1 MNLPTLDA
9 ATMDLPTMLA
19 ALGKTAGI
27 GAVPPDAPTPLAS
40 PTPMDPMPAMPPSMP
55 TSMSPTVPESGMAK
69 ALKSLAPLIF
79 AGIAAKQGGPL
90 SSAALLKGMADARQY
105 RDKQQR
111 EQAELDARNATTAE
125 SARLRMAEL
134 DQRKQ
139 ADALAFRQKTIEGL
153 DAHRNAADRAQY
165 IALSEAYG
173 MKAYGLPTGW
183 LSGLPMPD
191 THQQDVDDAV
201 GFMETF
207 RKLHPDPEDYNKHV
221 AGDSLVTFQGKPN
234 TPISRVMALTGLGL
248 TDAQGKGLPVPVK
261 APETSYQRTEV
272 LVNGKRQFANYD
284 PKRGG
289 FFDDNG
295 VRLRDV
301 SPVPPSGATGGNG
314 SSRDDVAQIAAGI
327 VEGNQ
332 PPTVTGLYR
341 NGGPV
346 RAELQRRGYNLAKA
360 QEDWEATRK
369 HLASLN
375 STQQLRLRQAVS
387 FTSDSLDIIETL
399 NKQWKGGRF
408 PLLNRA
414 QLKAAKGGALG
425 PEAQSIATRLEAQI
439 SDLVS
444 ELGTV
449 YKGGNSSTDDSLAL
463 AAKNLQADWSQKTL
477 TDAIAQVR
485 ANLQIRRNSMLTA
498 KAVTNVDNVYAPNLG
513 APEPSGATV
522 GGYVVTPRG
531 AQ

>member
-191 THQQDVDDAV
+191 THEEDVTRARALVDLAKKTHGDRYNDFIAN
-201 GFMETF
+201 
-207 RKLHPDPEDYNKHV
+207 DPVVD
-221 AGDSLVTFQGKPN
+221 FQGQQVPF
-234 TPISRVMALTGLGL
+234 SRVAQLAGLGL
-248 TDAQGKGLPVPVK
+248 TGADGKVIPQSTKANEPVDAFERFWQKTYLPDAEERLGKP
-261 APETSYQRTEV
+261 
-272 LVNGKRQFANYD
+272 
-284 PKRGG
+284 
-289 FFDDNG
+289 
-295 VRLRDV
+295 
-301 SPVPPSGATGGNG
+301 
-314 SSRDDVAQIAAGI
+314 VAQW
-327 VEGNQ
+327 
-332 PPTVTGLYR
+332 TK
-341 NGGPV
+341 
-346 RAELQRRGYNLAKA
+346 AELKR
-360 QEDWEATRK
+360 
-369 HLASLN
+369 
-375 STQQLRLRQAVS
+375 
-387 FTSDSLDIIETL
+387 ETL
-399 NKQWKGGRF
+399 QAKKE
-408 PLLNRA
+408 LNQADDR
-414 QLKAAKGGALG
+414 
-425 PEAQSIATRLEAQI
+425 PT
-439 SDLVS
+439 D
-444 ELGTV
+444 
-449 YKGGNSSTDDSLAL
+449 STLIEIR
-463 AAKNLQADWSQKTL
+463 NLQADLLRRQQNAGMTPAQFNQAQSLANDYNGNQQTKDYQTRYSAYGTILATQKSGPSAAGDLSLVFAYMKMLDPGSTVREGEQASAANARGVPDWVRSLYNNIVTGQRLTPSQRKDFSNRARDIYGASKNAQTAFKKTF
-477 TDAIAQVR
+477 DRRAVAQG
-485 ANLQIRRNSMLTA
+485 LPPD
-498 KAVTNVDNVYAPNLG
+498 AVTFMFDDPDGSDAPRNAG
-513 APEPSGATV
+513 SAPSGAVVVV
-522 GGYVVTPRG
+522 GKDG
-531 AQ
+531 ASYTFPTQKAADDFKKAGG